1 VYHAKN
7 RIAKKVKRGHPDY
20 YKAIKHLSS
29 IFRKIING
37 EYDTEEDFISSM
49 ERWIGR
55 WSDPLQASSD
65 DEKQKLKDW
74 GAYFMYHHMLTM

>member
-1 VYHAKN
+1 M
-7 RIAKKVKRGHPDY
+7 KKGHPDY
-20 YKAIKHLSS
+20 YEAIKHLSS

-37 EYDTEEDFISSM
+37 EYNTEEEYIQSM
-49 ERWIGR
+49 ERWIER

-74 GAYFMYHHMLTM
+74 GMHLNPYYILTI